1 MEIVPGGCY
10 LYSDSGLHRTVL
22 QRIPGNHPS
31 FQDVNVAKNVDF
43 YPKVRHPHLE
53 MVEHWT
59 IPNWRDILELATFL
73 HVLHYTPYKEG
84 LQIVFLI

>member
-1 MEIVPGGCY
+1 MEIVPGGY
-10 LYSDSGLHRTVL
+10 LYSDSRLHRTVL

-53 MVEHWT
+53 MVEH
-59 IPNWRDILELATFL
+59 
-73 HVLHYTPYKEG
+73 
-84 LQIVFLI
+84 